1 VAVEI
6 EAARVPLSDAA
17 RALLAAEPA
26 LLERVLTGGD
36 DYEVLAAVPAARV
49 EGFRA
54 GAHAAGVAVTEIG
67 RVQAGDTPPQFIGP
81 DRRPLAFDRPAYS
94 HF

>member
-1 VAVEI
+1 
-6 EAARVPLSDAA
+6 
-17 RALLAAEPA
+17 

-36 DYEVLAAVPAARV
+36 DYEILAAVPPGKV

-54 GAHAAGVAVTEIG
+54 GARAAGIAVSEIG
-67 RVQAGDTPPQFIGP
+67 RLAAGEAPPQFIGP
-81 DRRPLAFDRPAYS
+81 DRRSLRFERAAYS